1 MPNRVAAKV
10 SRAVCASFA
19 VACVFAL
26 LTACGSEPEAV
37 SAALSYSASYPQ
49 QGATSPPEPV
59 SAGLSYSASYSQQGA
74 TTPEELVFL
83 SSTVARVRLLSTE
96 AGIRRYPPEDGK
108 APAPVFVFRFRV
120 VEYLKGSGDDE
131 LTVRVLAED
140 SLGAVDYYISASPTP
155 TPDANAALQTAQ
167 ARLAERD
174 TRWDGLEAIVFLRP
188 SPLASESGV
197 YEFAWRYPNLTP
209 GLHDYA
215 ITSDY
220 DNAHFPNRA
229 WLPGGAPT
237 GNAPTRDTATKD
249 STASQEPRYFTSA
262 PSLQP
267 GDIITDSL
275 SPAPAVQPEGAA
287 TNSRSPASPS
297 TPSISLS
304 EIKSLVATNEDMLT
318 KGKDMPGYEDC
329 IRAKY
334 KFDALYKKYPPE
346 MSFDEIR
353 ISSGQPAGHRL
364 WPNPPIISTENYYTK
379 WWFSGPDS
387 DLFANRIINDP
398 DNNPATGYV
407 WEQVAL
413 RPIAEGEYKVFVNN
427 QPSGWVPCNYNPEVS
442 NNRDETT
449 IIATAPDGVVHEA
462 FFDPVDMTGGAAGA
476 DASNGVLAPTDFTF
490 GGASVS
496 LNSIRWQSQAVEMR
510 LSPHTRLANHHA
522 DFIAQDGSVAL
533 RLDFDDA
540 SETGSGA
547 SRALSW
553 KVCVQPW
560 RDGDLLMLRL
570 SESPADLTGA
580 TLDTDCSALPTAT
593 PTATSMPTRN
603 RANLVL
609 ARRPKSGA
617 NSERQIPSPLM
628 GEG

>member
-229 WLPGGAPT
+229 WLPGGAPP

-275 SPAPAVQPEGAA
+275 SPAPAVQPEEAA

-364 WPNPPIISTENYYTK
+364 WPNPPIISTEITIR
-379 WWFSGPDS
+379 SGG
-387 DLFANRIINDP
+387 F
-398 DNNPATGYV
+398 
-407 WEQVAL
+407 Q
-413 RPIAEGEYKVFVNN
+413 
-427 QPSGWVPCNYNPEVS
+427 
-442 NNRDETT
+442 
-449 IIATAPDGVVHEA
+449 
-462 FFDPVDMTGGAAGA
+462 
-476 DASNGVLAPTDFTF
+476 APTRTC
-490 GGASVS
+490 
-496 LNSIRWQSQAVEMR
+496 
-510 LSPHTRLANHHA
+510 SP
-522 DFIAQDGSVAL
+522 IGS
-533 RLDFDDA
+533 
-540 SETGSGA
+540 
-547 SRALSW
+547 
-553 KVCVQPW
+553 
-560 RDGDLLMLRL
+560 
-570 SESPADLTGA
+570 
-580 TLDTDCSALPTAT
+580 
-593 PTATSMPTRN
+593 
-603 RANLVL
+603 
-609 ARRPKSGA
+609 
-617 NSERQIPSPLM
+617 
-628 GEG
+628 

>member
-1 MPNRVAAKV
+1 MLNRVAAKV
-10 SRAVCASFA
+10 SRAACASFA

-26 LTACGSEPEAV
+26 LAACGSDAEPS
-37 SAALSYSASYPQ
+37 SATLSYSASYPQ
-49 QGATSPPEPV
+49 QGATSPPEP
-59 SAGLSYSASYSQQGA
+59 AIAALSYSASYSQQGA
-74 TTPEELVFL
+74 TTPEELVYL

-96 AGIRRYPPEDGK
+96 AGVRRYPPEDGK

-120 VEYLKGSGDDE
+120 IEYLKGSGDNE

-140 SLGAVDYYISASPTP
+140 SLGAVDYYISASPKP

-197 YEFAWRYPNLTP
+197 YEFAWRYPNSTP

-229 WLPGGAPT
+229 WLPVGAPT

-262 PSLQP
+262 PSVQP

-275 SPAPAVQPEGAA
+275 SPAPTVQGAA
-287 TNSRSPASPS
+287 TNSRSQASPS

-304 EIKSLVATNEDMLT
+304 EIKSLVATSEDTLT
-318 KGKDMPGYEDC
+318 KGKDIPGYEDC

-334 KFDALYKKYPPE
+334 KFDALYKKYPRPMTSNE
-346 MSFDEIR
+346 TR
-353 ISSGQPAGHRL
+353 IQSGQPAGHRL
-364 WPNPPIISTENYYTK
+364 LGSEPPLVHTSENHYNR
-379 WWFSGPDS
+379 WWFAGPDS
-387 DLFANRIINDP
+387 DLFIARITNDP
-398 DNNPATGYV
+398 DNDPATGYA
-407 WEQVAL
+407 WDYFTL
-413 RPIAEGEYKVFVNN
+413 RPIPEGEYEVFVNN
-427 QPSGWVPCNYNPEVS
+427 QPSGWAPCGYNPEAS
-442 NNRDETT
+442 NNRHETT

-476 DASNGVLAPTDFTF
+476 DASNGVLDPTDFTF

-522 DFIAQDGSVAL
+522 DFIAKDGSVAL

-547 SRALSW
+547 SRALRW
-553 KVCVQPW
+553 KVCAQPW

-570 SESPADLTGA
+570 SESPTDLTGA

-593 PTATSMPTRN
+593 PSVTSMPMQN

-609 ARRPKSGA
+609 DRPRPNVSA
-617 NSERQIPSPLM
+617 P
-628 GEG
+628 